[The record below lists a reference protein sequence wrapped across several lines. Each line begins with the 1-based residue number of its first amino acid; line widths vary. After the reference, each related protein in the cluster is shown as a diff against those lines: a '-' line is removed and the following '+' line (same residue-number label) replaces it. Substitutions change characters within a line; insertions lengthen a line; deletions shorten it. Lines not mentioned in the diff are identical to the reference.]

1 MKKILLSLFAP
12 IWGAIFVMRGD
23 KMGVDV
29 EIDALIAAIERLL
42 KATKL
47 EEKIRN
53 NLTAEQQVL
62 LTQQIQAIAL
72 SDLATADE
80 VEVYTSERIAVLKR
94 FLS

>member
-1 MKKILLSLFAP
+1 
-12 IWGAIFVMRGD
+12 
-23 KMGVDV
+23 MGVDV